1 MDMNFKMLAALCAA
15 AFTITGCSNDNGT
28 GNPADSSSTGAVSE
42 TSSDTGE
49 ITKLNSAEIKDEQI
63 TCKVEFSDN
72 KISVDGKNVAVSG
85 NTLTISGAGVFSLS
99 GSCSDAK
106 ILVEAT
112 DNDEVTLLLNGV
124 NLTSKNGTVIDCEK
138 AKSLSIISAE
148 NAKNTLADT
157 ENYTFAE
164 GEDEPDAAVFSRCD
178 TVYNACEGGSLTIN
192 GNYKDGLKCKDGFSI
207 AGGTLEI
214 NAADD
219 GITGKDF
226 VTVAGGKITI
236 NSTGDGI
243 KSTHDTDEKRGYVT
257 IDGGDITINSAKDGI
272 QAETV
277 LTVNGGKIN
286 IKAGGDEAD
295 KDISTN
301 RGFLDFDNRGGNKF
315 RPDGNG
321 GMTQPNGGA
330 MKPPAD
336 NGTTRPEKPSGF
348 NPADAVSGATPVDDK
363 TAQDTGSTES
373 SDSMKGLKAGKSVV
387 ITGGEISVNAADDS
401 VHSNGDV
408 TVKNGT
414 LALSSCDDGIHADE
428 TLVISGG
435 KITVTKSYEA
445 LEGKNIEISGGEINV
460 KAVDDGINA
469 AGGDNGNMLG
479 FNSNTEDYYISISGG
494 NITVNADGDGLDSNG
509 TIALSGGFVVV
520 YGPTD
525 SGNGAIDYEKSFAVS
540 GGELI
545 ALGSSG
551 MAQAPGTLSQP
562 CLSIYADVSENS
574 KIEVRD
580 SSGNVVMSTT
590 TPKKCGSLI
599 FTSDKFKS
607 GESYSIYAN
616 DTLLSTVT
624 AETGV
629 TGGGASA
636 NGGFGGRGGMGG
648 QRPDGFTKPERTSTV
663 A

>member
-1 MDMNFKMLAALCAA
+1 MDMNFRTLAALCAA
-15 AFTITGCSNDNGT
+15 AFTITGCSTENGT
-28 GNPADSSSTGAVSE
+28 DIQGANSSSNAVSE
-42 TSSDTGE
+42 TSSVDNVT
-49 ITKLNSAEIKDEQI
+49 TKLNSAEIKDEQI
-63 TCKVEFSDN
+63 TCKVEFSDD
-72 KISVDGKNVAVSG
+72 KISVDGKNAAASG

-99 GSCSDAK
+99 GACSDAK
-106 ILVEAT
+106 ILVEAA

-124 NLTSKNGTVIDCEK
+124 NLTSKNGAVIDCEK
-138 AKSLSIISAE
+138 AKSLYIVSAGGTE
-148 NAKNTLADT
+148 NTLSDT
-157 ENYTFAE
+157 EYYTFAE

-178 TVYNACEGGSLTIN
+178 TVYNAAEGGSLTIN

-214 NAADD
+214 NSADD

-226 VTVAGGKITI
+226 VTILGGKITI
-236 NSTGDGI
+236 NSSGDGI

-257 IDGGDITINSAKDGI
+257 IDGGEITINSAKDGI

-277 LTVNGGKIN
+277 LTVNGGKID
-286 IKAGGDEAD
+286 IISGGDEAD
-295 KDISTN
+295 KEISGN
-301 RGFLDFDNRGGNKF
+301 RGFLDFDNRGGNKT

-321 GMTQPNGGA
+321 SMMFPNDDTMTTATTSAQTD
-330 MKPPAD
+330 AD
-336 NGTTRPEKPSGF
+336 
-348 NPADAVSGATPVDDK
+348 
-363 TAQDTGSTES
+363 STDS
-373 SDSMKGLKAGKSVV
+373 SDSMKGLKAGKSIV
-387 ITGGEISVNAADDS
+387 IAGGEINVKAADDS
-401 VHSNGDV
+401 VHANGDV
-408 TVKNGT
+408 TVKSGT

-428 TLVISGG
+428 TLLISGG

-460 KAVDDGINA
+460 KATDDGINA
-469 AGGDNGNMLG
+469 AGGDNGSALG
-479 FNSNTEDYYISISGG
+479 FNANTEDYYISISGG
-494 NITVNADGDGLDSNG
+494 NITVNAEGDGLDSNG

-540 GGELI
+540 GGEMI

-562 CLSIYADVSENS
+562 CLSIYADVSEDS

-580 SSGNVVMSTT
+580 SSGSVVMSTT
-590 TPKKCGSLI
+590 TPKKCSSLI
-599 FTSDKFKS
+599 FTSDKFKE
-607 GESYSIYAN
+607 GESYSIYSN

-624 AETGV
+624 AEIGI

-636 NGGFGGRGGMGG
+636 NGGFGGHGGMGG
-648 QRPDGFTKPERTSTV
+648 QRPDGFTKPERNPTSG